1 MIPTRYSPVRRLW
14 PSTAPPPDGHDYTAL
29 ARQRGASC
37 AISTHPVEGLPYVI
51 VPAHPGRPWARIAG
65 NFFRHPDRE
74 LHLIG
79 VTGTNGKTSVA
90 WLTAGMLQ
98 ALGIRTGLMGTN
110 GLPHR
115 GHGPPLPPHHP
126 RILGGAASAAANGR
140 FRVHLRGDGGI
151 LPRIGT

>member
-1 MIPTRYSPVRRLW
+1 MAIHG
-14 PSTAPPPDGHDYTAL
+14 AAADGHDYTAL
-29 ARQRGASC
+29 ARQRGAAC

-51 VPAHPGRPWARIAG
+51 VPDTRQALARMAG
-65 NFFRHPDRE
+65 NFFRRPDRE

-98 ALGIRTGLMGTN
+98 TLGIRTGLMGTN
-110 GLPHR
+110 GC
-115 GHGPPLPPHHP
+115 LPPHHP

-140 FRVHLRGDGGI
+140 FRVHPRGDGGI